1 MTTVPRDIRVSE
13 PNPGLEMLR
22 GAAVSRLG
30 MSIADHPDVFLVDFV
45 VDRGTVVFRT
55 AGGTNL
61 AATVLSR
68 AVASEVD
75 GYGPESA
82 VAWSVVGAGDA
93 VGIDRMHDNS
103 GRRFHVV
110 DEPTRGG
117 SRRTPSRAS
126 EE

>member
-1 MTTVPRDIRVSE
+1 
-13 PNPGLEMLR
+13 
-22 GAAVSRLG
+22 
-30 MSIADHPDVFLVDFV
+30 MSIADHLDVFLVNFV

-55 AGGTNL
+55 AAGTNL
-61 AATVLSR
+61 AAAVLCR

-82 VAWSVVGAGDA
+82 AAWRVVRAGDA
-93 VGIDRMHDNS
+93 VEIDQMHDIS

-110 DEPTRGG
+110 DEPTRVGG
-117 SRRTPSRAS
+117 RRTPSQAS